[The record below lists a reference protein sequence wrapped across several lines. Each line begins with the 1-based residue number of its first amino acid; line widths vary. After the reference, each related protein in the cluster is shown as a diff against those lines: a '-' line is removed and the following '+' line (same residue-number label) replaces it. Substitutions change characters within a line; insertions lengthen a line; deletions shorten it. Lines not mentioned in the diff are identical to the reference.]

1 MLATESID
9 RHSVAIIGMAG
20 RFPGARNIDEF
31 WRNLCDGVE
40 SISFFTEEELRS
52 AGEASSVIKDPHYV
66 GARGILEGVE
76 LFDASFFGF
85 YPREAQLMDPQH
97 RLFLE
102 CAWEA
107 LEDAGCV
114 TESYEGVVGVFGGA
128 GINSYLLSILS
139 RNQEGLSAA
148 EGYQLAIGNYS
159 DFLTS
164 RVSYKLNLRGPS
176 LNIQSAC
183 STSLVSVHVACRS
196 LLGRQCDMAL
206 AGGVAIGLPQKSGY
220 LFQEGM
226 ILSPDGHCRTF
237 DANAQG
243 TVPGNGV
250 GIVVLKRLA
259 DAVAEGDQIY
269 AVIKGSAVNND
280 GSLRVGFTAPG
291 VAGQAEVIATAHEI
305 AGIDPETVTFIE
317 AHGTGTSLGDPIEIA
332 ALTQVFREKTDT
344 KGFCAIGSVKTNV
357 GHLDAA
363 AGVAGLIKAALA
375 LDRGLIPP
383 SLNFERPN
391 PKIDFSDSPFYV
403 NTKLSQWK
411 AGDGPRRAGVS
422 SFGIG
427 GSNAHVVLEE
437 APASEG
443 STRTRPWQLLALSAK
458 TDSALE
464 TATERLAAHLKA
476 HSDLKLSE
484 LSLADIAYT
493 LQTGR
498 KAFTHRRIIV
508 SQTLESAWNA
518 LETRDPKRVFSAS
531 VACETDNRPVV
542 FMFSGQGAQYV
553 NMGSDL
559 YQAEPIFREAIDYC
573 AELLKPHLD
582 WDLRDLLYPTSE
594 RAEEAA
600 SRLSQTRIT
609 QPALF
614 ALEYALAKLWME
626 WGIRPQAMIGHSV
639 GEYTA
644 ACLAGVC
651 SLKDA
656 VRLVAARGR
665 LMQGAPEGAM
675 LSVRLEEPA
684 ARDLLGSK
692 LSLAAVNGPASCVV
706 SGRHDAIVELEQR
719 LREEGVDHRRL
730 HTSHAFHSEMM
741 DSILN
746 SFEREV
752 EKVTLKSPQIPY
764 VSNLTGTWITDAE
777 ATDPGYYAK
786 HLRHTVRFADGIGE
800 LLKEPDRVLLEVGP
814 GQTLSALARENSGA
828 ARGRVVLNSTRHP
841 QDQQSD
847 VPFILNTLGRL
858 WLAGVKLDWP
868 RFYAKE
874 RRLRVSLPAYPFE
887 RQRYWLDLKEPAITG
902 DIHQSN
908 GSQANS
914 KAGSREIADWF
925 YTPSWKRADKPRA
938 LAANAAP
945 DVPADEKVNW
955 LLLSDD
961 HGLGSRV
968 AERLGESGQYVIT
981 VKMGKRFERIGE
993 RAYLLD
999 PQSRADYEALLTAL
1013 IEQKKFPQKIAHFWN
1028 VTPTDQVRTG
1038 PEFFEEAQVA
1048 GFYSL
1053 LFLTQALGRRNVMDP
1068 LQLWVVSTNL
1078 QEVTGEELL
1087 CPEKAT
1093 LLGACQVIPQECP
1106 NIDCRSL
1113 DLNISESWP
1122 DSRKLNGLPRLRD
1135 EGLRDRLV
1143 TEFTA
1148 NISDDRTIAYRGN
1161 HRWALS
1167 YERTP
1172 ADSFGQSSARQSLT
1186 RLRQGG
1192 VYLITGGLGNI
1203 GLTIAEY
1210 LARTAQAKLILVGRS
1225 EFPPRDEWDR
1235 WLATHDERDQ
1245 ASRKIR
1251 KLMEIEE
1258 AGGEVLIL
1266 SADVA
1271 NEPQM
1276 QRVINRADE
1285 RFGRIHGVI
1294 HAAGEVGEKAIRTVQ
1309 EMDPEQCASQFQAK
1323 IHGLNVLAG
1332 ALRGKELDFC
1342 ILQSSLSSVLGGLGF
1357 AAYSAANH
1365 YLDAFA
1371 RKQSQTNGAHW
1382 VSVNW
1387 DGWRFDEE
1395 KRFGSEAVELAIS
1408 PQDGVEVL
1416 KSLLSVD
1423 GFNQVIISTGDLH
1436 ARIGKWIKGNPK
1448 PEQRAEARSN
1458 SSPALASRPQLQTT
1472 YVAPGSE
1479 LERRIVEVWQNLLG
1493 VEPVGIHDNFFELGG
1508 DSLLGTQMIAQLR
1521 SIFQTE
1527 FPMRGLFEDPTV
1539 VGAAKI
1545 IETAMSDGQSQVD
1558 KLTEALKKV
1567 EGLSDE
1573 DAGALLAGFNLVGDK
1588 ASGSLATN
1596 SLLPDFVSGLKDK
1609 TGSAESPTDN
1619 SQG

>member
-1 MLATESID
+1 MSNRSNISNSID
-9 RHSVAIIGMAG
+9 RHSIAIIGMAG
-20 RFPGARNIDEF
+20 RFPGAGNIEEF
-31 WRNLCDGVE
+31 WRNLCGGVE
-40 SISFFTEEELRS
+40 SISFFTEEELKS
-52 AGEASSVIKDPHYV
+52 AGEAPSVLEDPHYV
-66 GARGILEGVE
+66 GAHGILEGVE

-139 RNQEGLSAA
+139 QNSGGLSAA
-148 EGYQLAIGNYS
+148 EWYQLAIGNHS
-159 DFLTS
+159 DFLTT

-183 STSLVSVHVACRS
+183 STSLVAVHVACRS
-196 LLGRQCDMAL
+196 LLGHQCDMAL
-206 AGGVAIGLPQKSGY
+206 AGGVAIGLPQKRGY

-237 DANAQG
+237 DAKAQG

-259 DAVAEGDQIY
+259 DAVVEGDHIY

-305 AGIDPETVTFIE
+305 AGIDPETITYIE
-317 AHGTGTSLGDPIEIA
+317 AHGTGTPLGDPIEIA
-332 ALTQVFREKTDT
+332 ALTQVFREKTET

-375 LDRGLIPP
+375 LDRGMIPP

-391 PKIDFSDSPFYV
+391 PKIDFSGSPFYV
-403 NTKLSQWK
+403 NTELSEWK
-411 AGDGPRRAGVS
+411 AGDAPRRAGVS

-437 APASEG
+437 APAIDRSAR
-443 STRTRPWQLLALSAK
+443 SRPWQLLALSAK

-464 TATERLAAHLKA
+464 TATARLATHLKG
-476 HSDLKLSE
+476 HSDLNLPA
-484 LSLADIAYT
+484 LNLADVAYT
-493 LQTGR
+493 LQIGR
-498 KAFTHRRIIV
+498 KPFAHRRILV
-508 SQTLESAWNA
+508 CQTLEDAWNA
-518 LETRDPKRVFSAS
+518 LEKRDPKRVFSAS
-531 VACETDNRPVV
+531 VACETDYRPVV

-553 NMGSDL
+553 NMGLDL
-559 YQAEPIFREAIDYC
+559 YQAEPTFREAIDYC
-573 AELLKPHLD
+573 SELLKPHLGL
-582 WDLRDLLYPTSE
+582 DLRDLLYPTSE
-594 RAEEAA
+594 RVEEAA
-600 SRLSQTRIT
+600 WRLSQTCVT

-614 ALEYALAKLWME
+614 AIEYALARLWME

-639 GEYTA
+639 GEYVA

-651 SLKDA
+651 SPEDA
-656 VRLVAARGR
+656 LRLVAARGS
-665 LMQGAPEGAM
+665 LMQAAPAGAM
-675 LSVRLEEPA
+675 LSVRLEEPV
-684 ARDLLGSK
+684 ARDLLGGK

-706 SGRHDAIVELEQR
+706 SGPHDAIVELEQR
-719 LREEGVDHRRL
+719 LTEEGVGHRRL
-730 HTSHAFHSEMM
+730 HTSHAFHSGMM
-741 DSILN
+741 DSILK
-746 SFEREV
+746 SFEKEV
-752 EKVTLKSPQIPY
+752 EKVTLRSPQIPY
-764 VSNLTGTWITDAE
+764 VSNLTGTWITEAE

-800 LLKEPDRVLLEVGP
+800 LLKEPDSVLLEVGP
-814 GQTLSALARENSGA
+814 GQTLSVLARESGGA
-828 ARGRVVLNSTRHP
+828 VRGRVILKSTRHP
-841 QDQQSD
+841 HAQQSD
-847 VPFILNTLGRL
+847 VSFILNTLGKL

-868 RFYAKE
+868 GFYAKE
-874 RRLRVSLPAYPFE
+874 RRLRLSLPAYPFE
-887 RQRYWLDLKEPAITG
+887 RQRYWLDVKEPAIAG
-902 DIHQSN
+902 DVHQA
-908 GSQANS
+908 GSQ
-914 KAGSREIADWF
+914 AGSREIADWF
-925 YTPSWKRADKPRA
+925 YVSSWKRADLPRA
-938 LAANAAP
+938 LAAKVAP
-945 DVPADEKVNW
+945 NVTVDEKVNW

-961 HGLGSRV
+961 HGLGSHV
-968 AERLGESGQYVIT
+968 AGRLVDREQDVIT

-993 RAYLLD
+993 RAYILD

-1013 IEQKKFPQKIAHFWN
+1013 IELKKIPQKIAHFWN
-1028 VTPTDQVRTG
+1028 VTPNDRVRSG
-1038 PEFFEEAQVA
+1038 PEFFEEAQA
-1048 GFYSL
+1048 PGFYSL
-1053 LFLTQALGRRNVMDP
+1053 LFLAQAIGRLNVTDP
-1068 LQLWVVSTNL
+1068 LRLWVVSTNL

-1093 LLGACQVIPQECP
+1093 LLGPCQVIPQEYP
-1106 NIDCRSL
+1106 NIACHSL
-1113 DLNISESWP
+1113 DVIIPESWP
-1122 DSRKLNGLPRLRD
+1122 DSRRPTGLID
-1135 EGLRDRLV
+1135 EILIDRLV

-1167 YERTP
+1167 YERAP
-1172 ADSFGQSSARQSLT
+1172 SDGFSQSLT

-1192 VYLITGGLGNI
+1192 VYLITGGLGKI
-1203 GLTIAEY
+1203 GLTIAEH
-1210 LARTAQAKLILVGRS
+1210 LARTARAKLILIGRS
-1225 EFPPRDEWDR
+1225 QFPLKDEWDQ
-1235 WLATHDERDQ
+1235 WLGTHDERDH

-1251 KLMEIEE
+1251 KLMEIED
-1258 AGGEVLIL
+1258 AGGEVLVL

-1271 NEPQM
+1271 NERQM
-1276 QRVINRADE
+1276 RKVIARADD

-1309 EMDPEQCASQFQAK
+1309 EMGPDECASQFQAK

-1332 ALRGKELDFC
+1332 ALEGRELDFF

-1357 AAYSAANH
+1357 TAYSAANH

-1371 RKQSQTNGAHW
+1371 RKQSQTNGAHL

-1395 KRFGSEAVELAIS
+1395 ERFDAATVELAMS
-1408 PQDGVEVL
+1408 PADGVEVF
-1416 KSLLSVD
+1416 KRLLSVD

-1436 ARIGKWIKGNPK
+1436 ARIGKWIKGKPK
-1448 PEQRAEARSN
+1448 LEPKAEARSN
-1458 SSPALASRPQLQTT
+1458 SSTSLASRPQLQTT
-1472 YVAPGSE
+1472 YVVPGNE
-1479 LERRIVEVWQNLLG
+1479 LERRIAEVWQNLLG
-1493 VEPVGIHDNFFELGG
+1493 IEPVGIHDNFFELGG
-1508 DSLLGTQMIAQLR
+1508 DSLLGTQLVAQLR

-1527 FPMRGLFEDPTV
+1527 FPMRGLFEDSTV
-1539 VGAAKI
+1539 AGAAKI
-1545 IETAMSDGQSQVD
+1545 IETAMRDGQSQVD

-1573 DAGALLAGFNLVGDK
+1573 EAGALLAGFQSRG
-1588 ASGSLATN
+1588 
-1596 SLLPDFVSGLKDK
+1596 
-1609 TGSAESPTDN
+1609 
-1619 SQG
+1619 

>member
-1 MLATESID
+1 MSKRSNISNSID

-20 RFPGARNIDEF
+20 RFPGAGNIEEF

-40 SISFFTEEELRS
+40 SISFFTEEELKS
-52 AGEASSVIKDPHYV
+52 AGEASSVLKDPHYV

-85 YPREAQLMDPQH
+85 YPREAQLLDPQH

-107 LEDAGCV
+107 LEDAGYV
-114 TESYEGVVGVFGGA
+114 TESYEGSVGVFGGA

-139 RNQEGLSAA
+139 QNPEGLSAA
-148 EGYQLAIGNYS
+148 EWYQLAIGNYS
-159 DFLTS
+159 DFLTT

-176 LNIQSAC
+176 LNIQTAC
-183 STSLVSVHVACRS
+183 STSLVAVHVACRS

-206 AGGVAIGLPQKSGY
+206 AGGVAIGLPQKRGY

-237 DANAQG
+237 DAKAQG

-259 DAVAEGDQIY
+259 DAVAERDHIY

-305 AGIDPETVTFIE
+305 AGIDPETITYIE

-332 ALTQVFREKTDT
+332 ALTQVFGEKTET
-344 KGFCAIGSVKTNV
+344 KGFCAIGSVKTNL

-363 AGVAGLIKAALA
+363 AGVTGLIKTALA
-375 LDRGLIPP
+375 LDRGMIPP

-391 PKIDFSDSPFYV
+391 PKIDFSGGPFYV
-403 NTKLSQWK
+403 NTRLSEWK
-411 AGDGPRRAGVS
+411 AGDAPRRAGVS

-437 APASEG
+437 APAIES
-443 STRTRPWQLLALSAK
+443 SARSRHWQLLALSAK

-464 TATERLAAHLKA
+464 TATARLAAHLKRHA
-476 HSDLKLSE
+476 DLDLPE
-484 LSLADIAYT
+484 LDLADVAYT
-493 LQTGR
+493 LQIGR
-498 KAFTHRRIIV
+498 KAFAHRRILV
-508 SQTLESAWNA
+508 CQTLEDAWNA
-518 LETRDPKRVFSAS
+518 LENRDPKRVFSAS
-531 VACETDNRPVV
+531 VACETDYSPVV

-553 NMGSDL
+553 DMGFDL
-559 YQAEPIFREAIDYC
+559 YQAEPTFREAIDYC
-573 AELLKPHLD
+573 SESLKPHLD
-582 WDLRDLLYPTSE
+582 LDLRDLLYPTSE
-594 RAEEAA
+594 SVEEAA
-600 SRLSQTRIT
+600 RQLSQTRVT

-614 ALEYALAKLWME
+614 AIEYALAKLWME

-639 GEYTA
+639 GEYVAT
-644 ACLAGVC
+644 CLAGVC
-651 SLKDA
+651 SLEDA

-675 LSVRLEEPA
+675 LSVRLEERA
-684 ARDLLGSK
+684 ARDLLGGK
-692 LSLAAVNGPASCVV
+692 LSMAAVNGPASCVV
-706 SGRHDAIVELEQR
+706 SGSRDAIVELEQR
-719 LREEGVDHRRL
+719 LTEEGVDHRRL

-741 DSILN
+741 DSILK

-764 VSNLTGTWITDAE
+764 VSNLTGTWITEAE
-777 ATDPGYYAK
+777 ATDPAYYAK
-786 HLRHTVRFADGIGE
+786 HLRHTVRFADGVGE
-800 LLKEPDRVLLEVGP
+800 LLKEPDSVLLEVGP

-828 ARGRVVLNSTRHP
+828 ARGRVILNSTRHP
-841 QDQQSD
+841 HDQQSD
-847 VPFILNTLGRL
+847 VSFILNTLGRL
-858 WLAGVKLDWP
+858 WLAGVKIDWP
-868 RFYAKE
+868 GFSAKE

-887 RQRYWLDLKEPAITG
+887 RQRYWFDVKEPAIAG
-902 DIHQSN
+902 DVHQADLRAS
-908 GSQANS
+908 SQ
-914 KAGSREIADWF
+914 AGSREIADWF
-925 YTPSWKRADKPRA
+925 YVPSWKRADLPRA
-938 LAANAAP
+938 LAANVAP
-945 DVPADEKVNW
+945 NVAVDEKVNW

-961 HGLGSRV
+961 HGLGYRV
-968 AERLGESGQYVIT
+968 AERLVDLGQDVIT

-993 RAYLLD
+993 HAYILD
-999 PQSRADYEALLTAL
+999 PQSRADYEALLAAL
-1013 IEQKKFPQKIAHFWN
+1013 IELKKIPQKIAHFWN
-1028 VTPTDQVRTG
+1028 VTPTDRVRSG
-1038 PEFFEEAQVA
+1038 PELFEEAQAA

-1053 LFLTQALGRRNVMDP
+1053 LFLAQALGRRNVTDQ
-1068 LQLWVVSTNL
+1068 LRLWVVSTNL

-1093 LLGACQVIPQECP
+1093 LLGPCQVIPQEYP
-1106 NIDCRSL
+1106 NIACHSL
-1113 DLNISESWP
+1113 DVIIPDSWP
-1122 DSRKLNGLPRLRD
+1122 DSRRPTGLID
-1135 EGLRDRLV
+1135 ETLIDRLV

-1167 YERTP
+1167 YERVP
-1172 ADSFGQSSARQSLT
+1172 AGDFRQSLT

-1192 VYLITGGLGNI
+1192 IYLITGGLGKI
-1203 GLTIAEY
+1203 GLAIAEH
-1210 LARTAQAKLILVGRS
+1210 LARTAQAKLILIGRS
-1225 EFPPRDEWDR
+1225 EFPLRDEWDQ
-1235 WLATHDERDQ
+1235 WLGTHDERDQ
-1245 ASRKIR
+1245 VSRKIR

-1258 AGGEVLIL
+1258 AGSEVLVL

-1271 NEPQM
+1271 NERQM
-1276 QRVINRADE
+1276 QKVIARADD

-1309 EMDPEQCASQFQAK
+1309 EMDPDECTSQFQAK

-1332 ALRGKELDFC
+1332 ALRGRELDFF

-1395 KRFGSEAVELAIS
+1395 KRFGAAPVELAIS
-1408 PQDGVEVL
+1408 PEDGVEVFQR
-1416 KSLLSVD
+1416 LLSVD
-1423 GFNQVIISTGDLH
+1423 GFNQVVISTGDLH
-1436 ARIGKWIKGNPK
+1436 ARIGKWIKGKPK
-1448 PEQRAEARSN
+1448 LEPKAEARSN
-1458 SSPALASRPQLQTT
+1458 SSASLASRPRLPTT
-1472 YVAPGSE
+1472 YVAPGNE

-1493 VEPVGIHDNFFELGG
+1493 IEPVGIHDNFFDLGG
-1508 DSLLGTQMIAQLR
+1508 DSLLGTQLVAQLR

-1527 FPMRGLFEDPTV
+1527 FPMRGLFEGPTV
-1539 VGAAKI
+1539 AGAAKI
-1545 IETAMSDGQSQVD
+1545 IETATRDGQSQVD

-1573 DAGALLAGFNLVGDK
+1573 EAGALLAGFQSRG
-1588 ASGSLATN
+1588 
-1596 SLLPDFVSGLKDK
+1596 
-1609 TGSAESPTDN
+1609 
-1619 SQG
+1619 